1 NIGGKIRLM
10 SINSCTGMESGVTFV
25 LGVGELMNQAKNID
39 LDDTEREIA
48 QQESLRKLYVSM
60 TRAGQRLALF
70 STEKLP
76 ERVHEHVEVSGASLY

>member
-1 NIGGKIRLM
+1 
-10 SINSCTGMESGVTFV
+10 MESGVTFV
-25 LGVGELMNQAKNID
+25 LGLGELMNHAKNID
-39 LDDTEREIA
+39 LEDTEREFA

-76 ERVHEHVEVSGASLY
+76 ESVHDYVEVSGTL